1 MILNAAVKGLLPPAR
16 PCGVCRGT
24 HVRFGVGFAQS
35 QFLPFGI
42 LLSLAVGFGVKVGL
56 YTYLRGIIRAA
67 KEQKDTWSNWY
78 NLHCRN
84 DFLLYAKDGVNF
96 ISGMRPTIL
105 PTFFP
110 NARLGKL
117 PKEIDVKDRAH
128 HQSRGIRETTHNKG
142 RDY

>member
-1 MILNAAVKGLLPPAR
+1 
-16 PCGVCRGT
+16 
-24 HVRFGVGFAQS
+24 GVGVRS
-35 QFLPFGI
+35 KSIRFLLVFYCQLGSGLWSPSRFI
-42 LLSLAVGFGVKVGL
+42 YLSSRYHSERPRNK
-56 YTYLRGIIRAA
+56 
-67 KEQKDTWSNWY
+67 KDTWSNWY